1 MAVIPLRMVQGMLQ
15 SAALRDF
22 YKDLTNEAFQTG
34 LVVYHRRYS
43 TNTSP
48 RWPLAQPMRVLGH
61 NGESSAEPLPG
72 NSLKGC
78 FAPSRPWE
86 VPHDSLQHD

>member
-1 MAVIPLRMVQGMLQ
+1 MQGMLQ

-61 NGESSAEPLPG
+61 NGEGPDEPPPPNQFRGSNCPVGALRG
-72 NSLKGC
+72 
-78 FAPSRPWE
+78 AT
-86 VPHDSLQHD
+86 

>member
-1 MAVIPLRMVQGMLQ
+1 MQGMLQ
-15 SAALRDF
+15 SSALRDF

-61 NGESSAEPLPG
+61 NGKSTIVLVLESMNA
-72 NSLKGC
+72 
-78 FAPSRPWE
+78 F
-86 VPHDSLQHD
+86 

>member
-1 MAVIPLRMVQGMLQ
+1 MLQ
-15 SAALRDF
+15 SSALREF
-22 YKDLTNEAFQTG
+22 YKDLTNEDYQTG

-61 NGESSAEPLPG
+61 NGRVLSPRVFQWLCVAL
-72 NSLKGC
+72 
-78 FAPSRPWE
+78 AVSRIHLHCDVTCLLE
-86 VPHDSLQHD
+86 VSQDLWQ

>member
-1 MAVIPLRMVQGMLQ
+1 MQGMLQ

-61 NGESSAEPLPG
+61 NGEGQNELTLPIC
-72 NSLKGC
+72 SKG
-78 FAPSRPWE
+78 
-86 VPHDSLQHD
+86 